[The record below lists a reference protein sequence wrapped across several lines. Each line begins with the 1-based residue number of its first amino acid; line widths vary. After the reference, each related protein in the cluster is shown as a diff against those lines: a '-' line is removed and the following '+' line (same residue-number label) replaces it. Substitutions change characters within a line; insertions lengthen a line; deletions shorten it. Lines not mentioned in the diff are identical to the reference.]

1 MVAAVIRAAHPLP
14 RRALFAPAAAPVL
27 VVKVGSSLL
36 VAPDGL
42 TRRDW
47 AASLAADIAA
57 CRRAGQQVVL
67 VSSGAIALGS
77 RRLGLPRGGRSSLED
92 AQAAAACGQ
101 ILLAGLWSELI
112 GAHGLAAAQMLVTL
126 GDFEDRRRY
135 LNAAATLG
143 RLLALG
149 AVPVLNE
156 NDSVAT
162 EEIRFGDN
170 DRLAARVAQA
180 AQAGALILLSDVAGL
195 YTADPARDPAARLVA
210 DVHDLGEVAGMA
222 GTSSGSGMGSGGM
235 AAKIEA
241 ARIARAAGVAVAI
254 ASGRGRHPLARFL
267 ASGEGTIFHPQA
279 GMTARKAWLAGR
291 MQVAGRLR
299 VDAGAVAALRA
310 GRSLL
315 PAGVTAVEGGFA
327 RGDAVDVIGPD
338 GVPVARGL
346 ASYDAAE
353 ARAIAGRQSDAVA
366 AILGHAPRSAMIHR
380 DQLVML

>member
-1 MVAAVIRAAHPLP
+1 MVAALIRKPEGAG
-14 RRALFAPAAAPVL
+14 RADRFGPAAAPVL

-36 VAPDGL
+36 VAPDG
-42 TRRDW
+42 TVRRDW

-57 CRRAGQQVVL
+57 CRAQGQKLVL

-77 RRLGLPRGGRSSLED
+77 RRLGLARGGRASLED

-101 ILLAGLWSELI
+101 ILLAGLWAELL

-180 AQAGALILLSDVAGL
+180 AQADALILLSDVEGL
-195 YTADPARDPAARLVA
+195 FTADPAHDAAARLVA
-210 DVHDLGEVAGMA
+210 DVHDLSAVAGMA
-222 GTSSGSGMGSGGM
+222 AASSRSGLGSGGM
-235 AAKIEA
+235 AAKVEA
-241 ARIARAAGVAVAI
+241 ARIARAAGVATAI
-254 ASGRGRHPLARFL
+254 AGGLAPHPLARFL
-267 ASGEGTIFHPQA
+267 ESGHGTVFHAEGGLA
-279 GMTARKAWLAGR
+279 ARKAWLAGR
-291 MQVAGRLR
+291 MRVAGRLA

-315 PAGVTAVEGGFA
+315 PAGVVAVEGAFA
-327 RGDAVDVIGPD
+327 RGDAVDVAGPD
-338 GVPVARGL
+338 GRLVARGL
-346 ASYDAAE
+346 ASYDARE
-353 ARAIAGRQSDAVA
+353 ARAIAGRQSEAIA
-366 AILGHAPRSAMIHR
+366 AILGYAPRAAMIHR
-380 DQLVML
+380 DQMVML